1 MPSEDDIEKKI
12 EEDIEKGEEK
22 LIKEDIKKDKEDIKN
37 DKADEKKD
45 ESEIKTSR
53 ERYDEN
59 IKKSKTSTGEKE
71 KQSRWS
77 KIKNGAAGF
86 AAGAMAGTSSVA
98 EGNGYLWFALIK
110 HFMID
115 GLFAA
120 MQGYGWWG
128 AGWYADW
135 RMYTFNLMFFAFF
148 WSVYL
153 KGLKITEGGIGH
165 TIRTFLIAIFIL
177 MLDTQFI
184 QGWVNVLFGTTEVF
198 QLFGLGIFYTSRILF
213 PWWGILIIYTQETK
227 LCKNLRIGYAILIFA
242 LLIGAL
248 LNSGAAIS
256 ASDAVKGIIPS
267 NLQQG
272 QLQTQKAQGY
282 WEVNYKRITSCFF
295 EQNTTSCGNIGKP
308 ASGAGGTSTKKNETI
323 LLQGGTDDKL
333 TQQMSM
339 KLTASRNSPS
349 NVWEKE
355 IIASATLEASAATR
369 DVPIDLS
376 CGLKDSKGKEI
387 EKSGI
392 INPMQVFVKYQNLVG
407 TYELLTCTISKPQ
420 ELKKGTN
427 IVYFKADINNQLQ
440 LNSYLIAYFIENT
453 ELENQ
458 LNYYLTNDASAKESF
473 ISTRASK
480 GIGEAQKQVYSRL
493 YKDIILNDYPD
504 GKAVSKSEVGFA
516 KTDIVIGDIPIV
528 GIENGKEVN
537 LQIAIE
543 NMIDGGKITDVTG
556 GEITLPS
563 WLLPVEGKCPLL
575 LDGIPVGNDFS
586 RYSFDTE
593 ILKNIK
599 WTDIKKGPENQ
610 KKLTPCT
617 LKVNVTPKDILYN
630 PNTLNPEVIQTRTF
644 YNYEMEADGVLN
656 VEEADLSKVQKF
668 NPPSDI
674 YGDTITAPVPAD
686 AGVKASD
693 VGVFGLPGY
702 RGIVKNGVSI
712 NAPEGSEVHSVTE
725 GRVINKGC
733 NEWGGNYITIQN
745 NGNQFVFTYAYLN
758 DTTVNITDTITINQI
773 IGHVGTTAGCIQNC
787 DDTKKLCGLKN
798 KVTPQLYFGVYE
810 QSDGK
815 PLNPYC
821 ALQKAYGVPKASGC

>member
-1 MPSEDDIEKKI
+1 MVSDEEISNIEK
-12 EEDIEKGEEK
+12 DIEKGEEK
-22 LIKEDIKKDKEDIKN
+22 LIEKNLEVDKRKIEETKTEEEAKKEEIKKNKAEEKKYEAEKDKEG
-37 DKADEKKD
+37 AEKK
-45 ESEIKTSR
+45 KGRFSR
-53 ERYDEN
+53 MGEY
-59 IKKSKTSTGEKE
+59 TTGLIKE
-71 KQSRWS
+71 K
-77 KIKNGAAGF
+77 
-86 AAGAMAGTSSVA
+86 
-98 EGNGYLWFALIK
+98 GNGLIWLVLFK
-110 HFMID
+110 HIFID
-115 GLFAA
+115 GLFASIL
-120 MQGYGWWG
+120 GYGWYG
-128 AGWYADW
+128 YGWYSDF
-135 RMYTFNLMFFAFF
+135 RMYLVDLFFLGVF
-148 WSVYL
+148 WFYYLRGEETDNSVNSN
-153 KGLKITEGGIGH
+153 
-165 TIRTFLIAIFIL
+165 IRTFLIALFIF
-177 MLDTQFI
+177 MLDTQFL
-184 QGWVNVLFGTTEVF
+184 QKLFAKFVLTSFEEGTLIF
-198 QLFGLGIFYTSRILF
+198 GIFYTSRWLF
-213 PWWGILIIYTQETK
+213 PWWLILIVFTSKTDLARKVKVVYVAIVFMLVMSFIFSTDLPTQ
-227 LCKNLRIGYAILIFA
+227 LANFGKNNVDTG
-242 LLIGAL
+242 
-248 LNSGAAIS
+248 
-256 ASDAVKGIIPS
+256 
-267 NLQQG
+267 
-272 QLQTQKAQGY
+272 LQTGDKLAQQSSTLVYIKTNYQRSKACIL
-282 WEVNYKRITSCFF
+282 EFDAKACAD
-295 EQNTTSCGNIGKP
+295 IGKP
-308 ASGAGGTSTKKNETI
+308 APKSEAEKKKEETTI
-323 LLQGGTDDKL
+323 LQGGTDNKL

-617 LKVNVTPKDILYN
+617 LKVNVNPKDILYN

-693 VGVFGLPGY
+693 VSVFGLPGY
-702 RGIVKNGVSI
+702 RGIVKNGISI